1 MIFRIHV
8 QEQRVN
14 KTNCEHLIPDFDWS
28 KLNFLLTTSPNVV
41 TVTQKKLMSTICFYL
56 HTGKV
61 EYIYGYDIYI
71 YIISYIWHIYMYIYA
86 YIYVYIKIIYI
97 YIIYIYTY
105 IYILYILHILHNKN
119 EIKY

>member
-28 KLNFLLTTSPNVV
+28 KPNFLLTTSPNVV

-71 YIISYIWHIYMYIYA
+71 YYIIYMA
-86 YIYVYIKIIYI
+86 YIYVYICIYI
-97 YIIYIYTY
+97 CIYQNHIYI
-105 IYILYILHILHNKN
+105 
-119 EIKY
+119 

>member
-71 YIISYIWHIYMYIYA
+71 YISYHIYGIYICIYMHIYMYIS
-86 YIYVYIKIIYI
+86 KSYI
-97 YIIYIYTY
+97 YIIYIYIH